1 MTNMSLTHKFIS
13 EQLETYKVNH
23 RLVSALSKTWKQ
35 ENHEELLSFVN
46 LTLWTW
52 CVEGTFD
59 EYLSLDGN
67 SYVAFPRLVQY
78 MNQRMQTKIY
88 KDAKDGLV
96 RHRTGARTQ
105 TERANGI
112 SHPSSLKVP
121 TDTPNI
127 VIEMDFEDFNN
138 NGVGT
143 QQHHIIVEPKE
154 DVDEQLAFR
163 SEFLKGVLSTMRAS
177 DRYTRIYDLMCQD
190 MSVNEMAELE
200 GDTIYTMRTVVQT
213 LKSTLTNTIR
223 MTKLVMDTDMDTF
236 QVDTLDLDKDDNKWF
251 NKALSVMADKKLIQ
265 YDGSVVTFTDN
276 GKKVRSEGML
286 F

>member
-1 MTNMSLTHKFIS
+1 MTNMSLTHTFIS

-35 ENHEELLSFVN
+35 ETQEELLSFVN

-59 EYLSLDGN
+59 EYLSQEGN

-78 MNQRMQTKIY
+78 MNQRMQTKVY

-105 TERANGI
+105 TERTNGAI
-112 SHPSSLKVP
+112 HPKSLQIP

-127 VIEMDFEDFNN
+127 VIGMCD
-138 NGVGT
+138 NGVET
-143 QQHHIIVEPKE
+143 QQHIVVEPKE

-177 DRYTRIYDLMCQD
+177 ERYTRIYDLMCQD
-190 MSVNEMAELE
+190 MTVNEMAELE

-223 MTKLVMDTDMDTF
+223 MTKLVMDTDMDTL
-236 QVDTLDLDKDDNKWF
+236 QVDTLGLNKNDSKWF
-251 NKALSVMADKKLIQ
+251 SKAVSVMTDKKLIQ
-265 YDGSVVTFTDN
+265 YDGNVITFTDN
-276 GKKVRSEGML
+276 GKKVRDEGML